1 VVKSHGRE
9 RERKRPGETGS
20 GVRQE
25 EDRKE
30 TTVEVSKAISRC
42 QNRGVITTAGQSYDG
57 IICAWHTIDSVSLQ
71 LRPFVLVTFPVDAN
85 FELNCSDNCWLQVRR
100 LEMRKKQEGPFDIDR
115 YLASEGP
122 GRRIIRLK
130 SRGVFS
136 SQGDRAD
143 SLFYLQT
150 GRAKL
155 TVVSK
160 VGKEATVTL
169 LVPGDFFGEEC
180 MAGSKE
186 LRTTTATAATACMVL
201 KIDCEEL
208 KRVLLVESTFS
219 SMFVKFIVLR
229 GTRTQADLIDQ
240 LFNNSE
246 RRLARTLLLMA
257 DFSGASSPSTM
268 IPLVTQETLADL
280 IGTTRSRVSF
290 FMNRFRKLG
299 YISYKGRIRVHKSL
313 LNVVLHDQLPEQNAS
328 SPILLGSQPSR
339 TRTAKRTKLG
349 AAPN

>member
-1 VVKSHGRE
+1 
-9 RERKRPGETGS
+9 
-20 GVRQE
+20 
-25 EDRKE
+25 
-30 TTVEVSKAISRC
+30 
-42 QNRGVITTAGQSYDG
+42 
-57 IICAWHTIDSVSLQ
+57 
-71 LRPFVLVTFPVDAN
+71 
-85 FELNCSDNCWLQVRR
+85 
-100 LEMRKKQEGPFDIDR
+100 MRKKEDGSFDIDR

-136 SQGDRAD
+136 FQGDRAD

-208 KRVLLVESTFS
+208 KRVLLEESAFS
-219 SMFVKFIVLR
+219 SMFVKFVVLR

-257 DFSGASSPSTM
+257 DFSGASSPATL

-328 SPILLGSQPSR
+328 PPILLDSQPSR